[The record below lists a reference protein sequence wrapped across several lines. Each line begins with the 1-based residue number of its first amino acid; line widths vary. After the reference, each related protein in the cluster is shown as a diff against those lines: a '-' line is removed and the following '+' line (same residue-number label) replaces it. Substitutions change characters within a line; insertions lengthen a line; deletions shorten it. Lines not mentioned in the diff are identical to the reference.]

1 MEEEVELERRRRP
14 RLRMIALL
22 LLLLVMLLLVIAWT
36 QREDIASRFVNR
48 ELQRRGVQASYEITR
63 LSPWTQRLEN
73 VVIGDP
79 RNPDL
84 TARWVE
90 IELSHGLR
98 APRVRKVTARG
109 VRLMGRLVDGK
120 VSLGQID
127 RLLPP
132 PTGAPFS
139 LPDLI
144 VDVADTRIGLRTPA
158 GNVGMAI
165 EGVGNL
171 SDGFDGRLALASRR
185 LAVGSCAA
193 TVVRASLDLSVSER
207 QPSIDGP
214 LSARAFG
221 CEDDLQLALP
231 RARVEAT
238 LSRDLGDWIG
248 NGTLVAARLRSSGH
262 GAGPTEARFTFAG
275 DVERTRGSLRVA
287 AADASLAG
295 IGVSRLALEGGYGLS
310 MRAGTLV
317 FEGDMAAREAAAG
330 PPLLNSLRS
339 SLDAFGGLPLEP
351 IGQALADA
359 AVRAGRAFDMQG
371 RVRIETGPEG
381 GGLSLSSLGLDS
393 RSGLRVAVGGGEG
406 LTYRWPDNRLGLAAD
421 LELSG
426 GGFPTVRAQLERPA
440 TGSGVRGVARIA
452 PFAAGNARLQVAPI
466 YFVPGP
472 GGRTSIRTA
481 AVIDG
486 PIAGGQVTGLAFPLA
501 GWVGP
506 QGFSFGE
513 SCMRARFDSF
523 VLGQL
528 RLNRTELPLCPNGRA
543 IAWQQGNGSVRGGIR
558 TAGITLAGQIGGSAL
573 SVAPRRFAFDIAD
586 SSFSAD
592 SVAIRLG
599 SGDYLNRLD
608 LGTLSGRFVE
618 GGIAGRFS
626 GGSGKIANV
635 PLLISDASADWQLV
649 GAAFAA
655 DGGLTVSDEADPSRF
670 YPLRSDDFRLTLVDN
685 RIEAQGWLEDPE
697 TGTRVTRASLVHALD
712 TGTGRADL
720 EVPGIRF
727 GEGFQPEQL
736 TRLTTGVVA
745 LVDGIVTGR
754 GEIAWSPEGTSSTGT
769 FSTPDLDLAAPFGPV
784 KGLKTTIRFTDLLGL
799 QTAPGQL
806 AEVEEVQAGITVYD
820 GRVQYQL
827 LPDLRVRV
835 ESGHW
840 PFAGGDL
847 LLDETVLDFGKES
860 AKHLTF
866 RIVGMDAAAFV
877 QQMEFKNIYATGT
890 FDGVVPMRFDQSG
903 GYIVNGRVAARPEG
917 GVVSYIGELTDKEL
931 GAYGKLAFDA
941 LKSLRYDKLAVN
953 LDGALDGEF
962 IAAIELDGIAR
973 EAPGPG
979 GIAGVAL
986 RQLAKIP
993 FEFNITAR
1001 GRFRALLAMM
1011 RSFEDP
1017 TPLLQSALARELG
1030 NVPLDSEDVQLEE
1043 SEDVP

>member
-1 MEEEVELERRRRP
+1 MEEQVELERRRGP

-22 LLLLVMLLLVIAWT
+22 LLLLVMLLLIIAWT
-36 QREDIASRFVNR
+36 QRDDIASRFVDR

-109 VRLMGRLVDGK
+109 VRLVGRLVDGR
-120 VSLGQID
+120 VSLGQVD

-132 PTGAPFS
+132 PTDAPFT

-158 GNVGMAI
+158 GNLGLAVRGQ
-165 EGVGNL
+165 GNL
-171 SDGFDGRLALASRR
+171 SEGFAGRLAAASRGLR
-185 LAVGSCAA
+185 LGTCDVPA
-193 TVVRASLDLSVSER
+193 VRASLRISVAAR
-207 QPSIDGP
+207 QPSVEGP
-214 LSARAFG
+214 IGARLLDCGSA
-221 CEDDLQLALP
+221 LQLAAPL
-231 RARVEAT
+231 ARVEAT
-238 LSRDLGDWIG
+238 LSRDVEDWIG
-248 NGTLVAARLRSSGH
+248 NAELAAARLRS
-262 GAGPTEARFTFAG
+262 GANRTGPVQADLSFAG
-275 DVERTRGSLRVA
+275 NAARTKGSLRLA
-287 AADASLAG
+287 AADATVAG
-295 IGVSRLALEGGYGLS
+295 IGANRLTLDGAYGLS
-310 MRAGTLV
+310 MREGSVV
-317 FEGDMAAREAAAG
+317 FEGDMGSRGSAAG
-330 PPLLNSLRS
+330 REVLAGLRAN
-339 SLDAFGGLPLEP
+339 LDTFGGLPLEP
-351 IGQALADA
+351 IGKALADA
-359 AVRAGRAFDMQG
+359 AVRAGRAFDVQG
-371 RVRIETGPEG
+371 RVRLETGREG
-381 GGLSLSSLGLDS
+381 GELSLSSLALDS
-393 RSGLRVAVGGGEG
+393 RSGVHLAVGGGEG
-406 LTYRWPDNRLGLAAD
+406 LTYRWPENRLGLAAD

-426 GGFPTVRAQLERPA
+426 GGFPAVRAQIARPA
-440 TGSGVRGVARIA
+440 AGSGVRGIAHVA
-452 PFAAGNARLQVAPI
+452 PFAAGGARLRVAPI
-466 YFVPGP
+466 HFAPGP
-472 GGRTSIRTA
+472 GGRTTIRTA
-481 AVIDG
+481 AVVDG
-486 PIAGGQVTGLAFPLA
+486 PIAGGQVTGLAFRLA

-506 QGFSFGE
+506 TGFAFAE
-513 SCMRARFDSF
+513 ACMRARFESF

-528 RLNRTELPLCPNGRA
+528 RLDETTLPLCPNGRA
-543 IAWQQGNGSVRGGIR
+543 IAWQQGSGGVRGGIR
-558 TAGITLAGQIGGSAL
+558 TAGIRLAGQLGGTAL
-573 SVAPRRFAFDIAD
+573 AVAPRHFDFDIAD

-592 SVAIRLG
+592 AVAIRLG
-599 SGDYLNRLD
+599 SGDYVNRLD
-608 LGTLSGRFVE
+608 LGTLSGRFVQ
-618 GGIAGRFS
+618 GGAAGRFS
-626 GGSGKIANV
+626 GASGKIGNV
-635 PLLISDASADWQLV
+635 PLLITDARADWQLV
-649 GAAFAA
+649 GAAFSAE
-655 DGGLTVSDEADPSRF
+655 GGLTVSDEADPSRF
-670 YPLRSDDFRLTLVDN
+670 YPLRSDDFRITLVDN
-685 RIEAQGWLEDPE
+685 RIEAQGWLNDPE
-697 TGTRVTRASLVHALD
+697 TGTRVTRAGIVHGLD
-712 TGTGRADL
+712 TGAGRAELD
-720 EVPGIRF
+720 VPGIRF
-727 GEGFQPEQL
+727 NQGFQPDQL

-754 GEIAWSPEGTSSTGT
+754 GEIAWSPQGASSTGT
-769 FSTPDLDLAAPFGPV
+769 FSTPGLNLAAPFGPV
-784 KGLKTTIRFTDLLGL
+784 KGLKTTIHFTDLLGL

-820 GRVQYQL
+820 GRVHYQL

-835 ESGHW
+835 ESGRW

-847 LLDETVLDFGKES
+847 LLDETVLDFGRES

-866 RIVGMDAAAFV
+866 RVVGMDAAAFV

-890 FDGVVPMRFDQSG
+890 FDGVIPMRFDQTG

-973 EAPGPG
+973 EAPDPG

-1017 TPLLQSALARELG
+1017 TPLLQSALTRQLG
-1030 NVPLDSEDVQLEE
+1030 DSPLDSDDVQLEE
-1043 SEDVP
+1043 SEDMP